1 MFSLAIDNFIYR
13 GIAHFARG
21 ITMAQGLQIHASGVE
36 RIPDTGGAVMVYN
49 HTGYMDFVF
58 GGFLPREKKR
68 LVRYMTKSS
77 IFDKPGV
84 KQLMLIMRHIPV
96 DRIDGS
102 ASVDKAIET
111 ARAGELVG
119 IFPEGTISRSF
130 EIRRMRTGAV
140 RIAHAAG
147 VPIIPTVIFGSQRLW
162 TKGHKKNLGRT
173 NTPIFIKALEPFYP
187 SGDPEADTAELRH
200 RLQEGVEGLWKDYE
214 VEYGPMPK
222 GEYWVPARLGGGA
235 PTLEE
240 AQRLDRAKDDE
251 RYRVRRLRDDLADLT
266 ARVRAV
272 ATEIAQSASGVADS
286 AKQKVAGIEPDT
298 MEWIRDNLTTVV
310 EEANRGLEEG
320 RDKIAEVTAQAKGE
334 ISRIHAGLTS
344 GGKGILADSRLEQAL
359 VAAATQA
366 RIINTRLP
374 HRAQATF
381 GNIPRAIIVDA
392 PLSERAI
399 DALRQ
404 LSPDTSQVVLVG
416 PDAVELARVTE
427 MLPQQV
433 RGIAKHEGLTAELD
447 NMLAELGIKPAEA
460 MMFLGS
466 DAATPPAGVCTVAL
480 ETAPYPVLRNAQAVT
495 YGPEKEGVAE
505 VLELIL
511 KLHSR

>member
-1 MFSLAIDNFIYR
+1 M
-13 GIAHFARG
+13 
-21 ITMAQGLQIHASGVE
+21 
-36 RIPDTGGAVMVYN
+36 
-49 HTGYMDFVF
+49 
-58 GGFLPREKKR
+58 
-68 LVRYMTKSS
+68 
-77 IFDKPGV
+77 
-84 KQLMLIMRHIPV
+84 
-96 DRIDGS
+96 
-102 ASVDKAIET
+102 
-111 ARAGELVG
+111 
-119 IFPEGTISRSF
+119 
-130 EIRRMRTGAV
+130 
-140 RIAHAAG
+140 
-147 VPIIPTVIFGSQRLW
+147 
-162 TKGHKKNLGRT
+162 
-173 NTPIFIKALEPFYP
+173 
-187 SGDPEADTAELRH
+187 
-200 RLQEGVEGLWKDYE
+200 
-214 VEYGPMPK
+214 
-222 GEYWVPARLGGGA
+222 
-235 PTLEE
+235 
-240 AQRLDRAKDDE
+240 
-251 RYRVRRLRDDLADLT
+251 ADLT

-381 GNIPRAIIVDA
+381 GNIP
-392 PLSERAI
+392 I